1 MGKVLA
7 AAGWGEGEKA
17 RDRNVLLADLQR
29 VLVVRFGGAAV
40 TWRTQKAPAP
50 TAVGRMGF
58 QPPRATGS
66 AGSKVGAA
74 GLGLTCSLQSRA
86 WGWDGFALFLD
97 PSN

>member
-17 RDRNVLLADLQR
+17 RDRNVPLADLQR

-58 QPPRATGS
+58 QPPEPQDQL
-66 AGSKVGAA
+66 GA
-74 GLGLTCSLQSRA
+74 R
-86 WGWDGFALFLD
+86 
-97 PSN
+97 